1 MTLPPGPEQGERG
14 CQGLFQA
21 EAASLPWAEV
31 PLEASVTAWSGPQG
45 WRQWRSWDCTLKVMG
60 SGPWWI
66 LSRSGVTQGNFT
78 LKKRFFFEFF
88 LFKLFYIEE

>member
-45 WRQWRSWDCTLKVMG
+45 EAG
-60 SGPWWI
+60 IAP
-66 LSRSGVTQGNFT
+66 SR
-78 LKKRFFFEFF
+78 
-88 LFKLFYIEE
+88 